1 MKVGR
6 FVAVATSVAAV
17 VTLAGCGDSSEE
29 NSAKVK
35 EAAQY
40 SGDDRQ
46 GYLEECAKEEGSLSV
61 YSAQQTD
68 LWQPLKE
75 GFQKKYPGIKVETT
89 RRTSAETAE
98 TLSKEAQAGVNKAD
112 VIDVK
117 VEVAESLLDLF
128 APFSSPELEAYPET
142 AIGPD
147 SKYVISDQIPYG
159 IIYNTDKVPNPPKTS
174 EDLLKPEFKGHIAM
188 STTLLGTQWVGWM
201 ENKYGEEFLERF
213 GEQDVRTTDAN
224 TDAIIAQ
231 VAAGEAL
238 VAPGVNLSGV
248 EALKQ
253 QSPNAPVEWLPVDPQ
268 WTQGALSMAAKAP
281 HPCAAMLY
289 IDYELSA
296 EGQTINPLY
305 LSAREDAPTPDVVQG
320 ENEPVDIWEIVGEHS
335 AQAYQDASRRWTELV
350 DRYIIK

>member
-1 MKVGR
+1 MQVGR
-6 FVAVATSVAAV
+6 VVAVVGSAALV
-17 VTLAGCGDSSEE
+17 VTLAGCGGGSEGSSSVGVE
-29 NSAKVK
+29 

-40 SGDDRQ
+40 SGGDRQ
-46 GYLEECAKEEGSLSV
+46 EFLEKCAKDEGQVSV

-75 GFQKKYPGIKVETT
+75 GFEKKYPGIKVTTT

-98 TLSKEAQAGVNKAD
+98 TLSKEAQAKVNKAD
-112 VIDVK
+112 VTDVK

-128 APFSSPELEAYPET
+128 QSYDSPELEAYDKD

-147 SKYVISDQIPYG
+147 NKYVISDQVPYG
-159 IIYNTDKVPNPPKTS
+159 VIYNTAKVSDPPKTS
-174 EDLLKPEFKGHIAM
+174 EDLLKPQFKGQLAM

-201 ENKYGEEFLERF
+201 EAKYGEDFIKKF

-224 TDAIIAQ
+224 TDAIIGQ
-231 VAAGEAL
+231 VAAGEVL
-238 VAPGVNLSGV
+238 VAPGVNLSGLQ
-248 EALKQ
+248 ALKKE
-253 QSPNAPVEWLPVDPQ
+253 SPNAPVEWLPIDPQ
-268 WTQGALSMAAKAP
+268 WTQGALSLLAKAP

-305 LSAREDAPTPDVVQG
+305 LSARNDVPEPDVVNG
-320 ENEPVDIWEIVGEHS
+320 VDTVDIWGIVGKHD
-335 AQAYQDASRRWTELV
+335 AKAYQEASKRWTQLI

>member
-1 MKVGR
+1 MSGGRVVG
-6 FVAVATSVAAV
+6 AVTSVAAV
-17 VTLAGCGDSSEE
+17 LVLAGCGGGSDE
-29 NSAKVK
+29 SARVDQ
-35 EAAQY
+35 AARY
-40 SGDDRQ
+40 AGDDRQ
-46 GYLEECAKEEGSLSV
+46 GYLEECAREEGSLSV
-61 YSAQQTD
+61 YTAQNTD

-75 GFQKKYPGIKVETT
+75 GFQRKYPGIKVETT

-98 TLSKEAQAGVNKAD
+98 TLSKEARAGVDKAD
-112 VIDVK
+112 VVDVK
-117 VEVAESLLDLF
+117 VEVAESLLELL
-128 APFSSPELEAYPET
+128 APFSSPELAAYPEG

-147 SKYVISDQIPYG
+147 DRYVISDQIPYG
-159 IIYNTDKVPNPPKTS
+159 IVYNTDKVSDPPKTS
-174 EDLLKPEFKGHIAM
+174 EDLLRPEFKGHIAM

-201 ENKYGEEFLERF
+201 ESRYGEEFLERL

-224 TDAIIAQ
+224 GNAIIAQ

-238 VAPGVNLSGV
+238 VAPAVDLAGV
-248 EALKQ
+248 EALK
-253 QSPNAPVEWLPVDPQ
+253 SGGKVAPIAWLPIDSH

-305 LSAREDAPTPDVVQG
+305 LSARDDVPAPEAVQG

-350 DRYIIK
+350 DRYIVR